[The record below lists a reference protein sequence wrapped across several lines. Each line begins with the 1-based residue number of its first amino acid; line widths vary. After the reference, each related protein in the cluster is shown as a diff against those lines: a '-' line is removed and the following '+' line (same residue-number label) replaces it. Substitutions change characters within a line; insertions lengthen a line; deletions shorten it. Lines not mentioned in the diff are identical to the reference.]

1 MGSGGYD
8 DTTFRP
14 GPNSSSG
21 ISLGSGISFGGV
33 PNGASELA
41 RACPILTFQTPLNSV
56 DPVVLATLSVGDVLQ
71 IEERNE
77 VVLALTDKGE
87 TVGSVTAVELS
98 TLLACLTA
106 GYGYVGQIESING
119 GTCIVTIKHKKK

>member
-21 ISLGSGISFGGV
+21 ISFGGV

-41 RACPILTFQTPLNSV
+41 LSCPILTFQTPLNSV
-56 DPVVLATLSVGDVLQ
+56 DPTVLATLSVGDVLQ
-71 IEERNE
+71 IEERDG

-87 TVGSVTAVELS
+87 TVGSITAIELS

-106 GYGYVGQIESING
+106 GYGYVGLVESING